1 MTTRVGV
8 AIANADALD
17 VLQPRTNT
25 GDGQTNTP
33 SQTMHDA
40 VVGFML
46 LFIGFG
52 FAFFC
57 LLSTNEKHLHAHRF
71 ESNKSSHVDHNTHVN
86 S

>member
-33 SQTMHDA
+33 SQTMHGA

-52 FAFFC
+52 FVFRWNVIAQSN
-57 LLSTNEKHLHAHRF
+57 LSSPPAHGHPRI
-71 ESNKSSHVDHNTHVN
+71 
-86 S
+86 